1 MNVLVIGANGITGQL
16 VVQKL
21 AERGYQVCGMIHKAG
36 QVEAMRMLGE
46 LTDIKFKRTQEVE
59 SFALFVFFVSSGQ
72 RC

>member
-1 MNVLVIGANGITGQL
+1 
-16 VVQKL
+16 
-21 AERGYQVCGMIHKAG
+21 MIHKGG